1 MSIYNPRNY
10 FKDGGRLDGLYS
22 TMGSVGGS
30 LASDIIGGGYQTNS
44 TVSGLFD
51 SASKIASA
59 IPGPWGAIAG
69 AGIGTLGGVTNAL
82 FGTKT
87 NRQALNDAR
96 QGTNYLNNFTSNASS
111 FDDITMA
118 DNQGAVRDAYKGG
131 WFSSASARR
140 KNEKLRQQ
148 REAAQARAD
157 ASVYNNIGNID
168 ADMYNGA
175 MQNYYA
181 KGGRVYT
188 RPKYYGIPVFVK
200 TRELVD
206 NKIAQGN
213 KAVNSAIHKYL
224 PENVANGLDVVA
236 DISKA
241 LLLPGDGGALE
252 APFPAT
258 RIRRAYEVSQGLKRV
273 SPQMAKKIAN
283 KKAAEEAA
291 KREAERE
298 AKAQVV
304 NRAKSINRA
313 RSKAAAKDAA
323 KILGGL
329 AGLSGA
335 NLGGLYGLG
344 YFDDSGGEGT
354 PEEKQTI
361 RVPAR
366 GDSYISKRNT
376 SSETPITKSITT
388 NNSSLQ
394 TPKIA
399 NSYNSQNATR
409 PKKKTATSSFKR
421 AWIKARNAGDRY
433 FTWNGNVYNTM
444 KSTETTESWEKWA
457 AEQADKNT
465 INASDPS
472 VESLDFGDYD
482 ESAMQRV
489 QMLTGQPDVY
499 ANGGL
504 LSYNGADFDN
514 GLTYIDAGG
523 RHGDNPYGGVPM
535 GADENGVP
543 NLVEQGETVYN
554 DYVFSD
560 RMKVPKAFKD
570 TNGLKGK
577 GLLTYSDAAKKYA
590 KEIEERPN
598 DPIAQRGMSVA
609 LSRLAQSQEKER
621 MKDQIRKQAKA
632 AINAVDNGDIPE
644 AEYTEEPVEGFA
656 CGGLLPIGYSS
667 WKGNTFDDGGQVYT
681 PRPSKIQEFRDRA
694 NKAVNDA
701 VHEYLPE
708 PVANGLDAIA
718 DVSKAVLLPN
728 TDNGPMEMVGGLGSV
743 IGKIARGGRILKN
756 VSKAG
761 IGYSGAGIAKGAEKA
776 ASKISNGTSKVT
788 GKIKEGAKGFSQDF
802 KAEMNKTKKHS
813 VGDYYSVGRGVP
825 RTSKPQTPATG
836 QGAPANPSSAT
847 QTPKPKHR
855 VRKVVGGIIGL
866 GAAGAG
872 GAALYKHI
880 RNKADEQNYED
891 EMYNDVLKNINEYA
905 DGGQIHIAKNK
916 RGTFTASATKHGMGV
931 QEFASHVLSNPDDYS
946 PAMRK
951 KANFARNAAHWH
963 AYGGPLG
970 NYFAGKGKR
979 PNTINVPQLVYQG
992 FAPLPPL
999 QDNSYKVQGSIP
1011 TNEDWYLE
1019 PYRNILHLQET
1030 AHASSPSSLTR
1041 LRYVPAFGAAVS
1053 SITDALGLTNRPDY
1067 APARA
1072 IESAARRYGD
1082 YTPVTFNP
1090 IGNYTGYTPLDRLFY
1105 SNRLENQ
1112 SAGNARNIMN
1122 TGATRGAAVAGLLAN
1137 DYNANNRLGE
1147 LYRAGDEYNAKQRL
1161 AADTFNRE
1169 TDKYNSE
1176 GDLRAQMANQ
1186 EARQRQQ
1193 SFGFTGLLEAQKLR
1207 QNALDRASTA
1217 RSANLTN
1224 LFNSL
1229 GEIGREAYMRNTI
1242 LTSPWTKWYVDN
1254 NGKMK
1259 YKVEQ

>member
-22 TMGSVGGS
+22 TIGSVGGS
-30 LASDIIGGGYQTNS
+30 LASDLIGGGYQTNS

-51 SASKIASA
+51 SASKMASA

-87 NRQALNDAR
+87 DQQALDDAR

-168 ADMYNGA
+168 TDMYNSA

-181 KGGRVYT
+181 K
-188 RPKYYGIPVFVK
+188 
-200 TRELVD
+200 
-206 NKIAQGN
+206 
-213 KAVNSAIHKYL
+213 
-224 PENVANGLDVVA
+224 
-236 DISKA
+236 
-241 LLLPGDGGALE
+241 
-252 APFPAT
+252 
-258 RIRRAYEVSQGLKRV
+258 
-273 SPQMAKKIAN
+273 
-283 KKAAEEAA
+283 
-291 KREAERE
+291 
-298 AKAQVV
+298 
-304 NRAKSINRA
+304 
-313 RSKAAAKDAA
+313 
-323 KILGGL
+323 
-329 AGLSGA
+329 
-335 NLGGLYGLG
+335 
-344 YFDDSGGEGT
+344 
-354 PEEKQTI
+354 
-361 RVPAR
+361 
-366 GDSYISKRNT
+366 
-376 SSETPITKSITT
+376 
-388 NNSSLQ
+388 
-394 TPKIA
+394 
-399 NSYNSQNATR
+399 
-409 PKKKTATSSFKR
+409 
-421 AWIKARNAGDRY
+421 
-433 FTWNGNVYNTM
+433 
-444 KSTETTESWEKWA
+444 
-457 AEQADKNT
+457 
-465 INASDPS
+465 
-472 VESLDFGDYD
+472 
-482 ESAMQRV
+482 
-489 QMLTGQPDVY
+489 
-499 ANGGL
+499 GGL

-543 NLVEQGETVYN
+543 NLVEQGETVFN

-560 RMKVPKAFKD
+560 RMKVPKAFKEA
-570 TNGLKGK
+570 NGLKGK

-590 KEIEERPN
+590 KETEERPN
-598 DPIAQRGMSVA
+598 DPISQRGMSVA
-609 LSRLAQSQEKER
+609 LSRLAQSQENER

-632 AINAVDNGDIPE
+632 AINAVDNGEIPE
-644 AEYTEEPVEGFA
+644 AEYAEEPAEGYA

-681 PRPSKIQEFRDRA
+681 PRPSIIQNFRDRA

-708 PVANGLDAIA
+708 PVANGLDVVA
-718 DVSKAVLLPN
+718 DVSKAILLP
-728 TDNGPMEMVGGLGSV
+728 DSENGSMEMIGGLGSA

-776 ASKISNGTSKVT
+776 ASKISNGAGKVA

-802 KAEMNKTKKHS
+802 KDEMNKTKKHH

-825 RTSKPQTPATG
+825 RTSKPQAPATG
-836 QGAPANPSSAT
+836 QGAPANPSSTA

-880 RNKADEQNYED
+880 RNKADEKNYED

-916 RGTFTASATKHGMGV
+916 RGTFTAAATKHGMGV

-963 AYGGPLG
+963 AYGGLLNTGLYGGNDFIDNDPNGSYQGVIRHKFAEGGDTGGDDEGSTPLARIVPQGYENIANNVWGAAEFIPGVGNILGVADVANDIYNMANSKHVGWNDVANFGLDVAGLIPGAGTLAKGAKLAKKVKAANGAQKLANASRKLSFTSPSGVKEVKKGVQKAISWNNKATEEARKGHLRKSLGATEFTNGVLNDVGSLLDPKYVRYNNFRLRGSTADAVNDAFNLAGTQNQKAYGGPLG
-970 NYFAGKGKR
+970 NYFAGKGKK
-979 PNTINVPQLVYQG
+979 PNTITAPSLVYRKLTPQL
-992 FAPLPPL
+992 PL

-1011 TNEDWYLE
+1011 MNEDWYIE
-1019 PYRNILHLQET
+1019 PYRSILHPQET
-1030 AHASSPSSLTR
+1030 THTGSPSSLTR

-1053 SITDALGLTNRPDY
+1053 SITDALGITNRPDY

-1072 IESAARRYGD
+1072 IGSAARRYGD
-1082 YTPVTFNP
+1082 YVPVTFNP

-1112 SAGNARNIMN
+1112 SAGNARNIIN